1 MANRYYEE
9 KIECAPRE
17 VLRELQSKRLVE
29 MVERCYSNV
38 PLYKKRFD
46 EIGLLPGDI
55 KSIDDVKK
63 LPFTYKDD
71 LRDNYPFGMIAV
83 PHDDLIRIHAS
94 SGTTGKQTVVGYT
107 RNDIDVWAQGC
118 ARAIVAAG
126 GSKSDFVHVSYG
138 YGLFTGGMGLHY
150 GAEKLG
156 ATAIPVSSGN
166 TKRQVTIL
174 QDYGSDILCC
184 TPSYAMYIGETARD
198 MGIDTKS

>member
-83 PHDDLIRIHAS
+83 
-94 SGTTGKQTVVGYT
+94 
-107 RNDIDVWAQGC
+107 DV
-118 ARAIVAAG
+118 
-126 GSKSDFVHVSYG
+126 Y
-138 YGLFTGGMGLHY
+138 
-150 GAEKLG
+150 
-156 ATAIPVSSGN
+156 
-166 TKRQVTIL
+166 KRQASKRLIL
-174 QDYGSDILCC
+174 RAGCI
-184 TPSYAMYIGETARD
+184 
-198 MGIDTKS
+198 